1 MRIVTKA
8 RMDEAFGAA
17 GKIVSAALNGD
28 ESARK
33 GIGLSRREVAAFG
46 FGIMTGAEYAAGD
59 APRAELGANG
69 LAHAA
74 LATLITMLN
83 DRLKYIDDEAAGE
96 VE

>member
-1 MRIVTKA
+1 MRFVTKA
-8 RMDEAFGAA
+8 RMDEAVGAA

-28 ESARK
+28 ESARED
-33 GIGLSRREVAAFG
+33 IGLSRREVAAFG
-46 FGIMTGAEYAAGD
+46 FGIMTGAEYVSGD

-83 DRLKYIDDEAAGE
+83 DRLSYLGDEDAGE